1 MQALSPTPDAG
12 ILNSFFPFGS
22 ENDPQSGHVY
32 FSNFARKGTPNWHVP
47 KLMPVRHYL
56 SAGECCIFSLIQRTH
71 EKVVSLLT
79 LETAHVVLTMWLMDY
94 YFVANYGNEQV
105 LESTTWVTMV
115 TWSIGFIIGLIVY
128 LYFIWRICMFTG
140 KLWIAFFMV
149 PIGLA
154 QAATGFVGSI
164 LSMLSP
170 TWDSYLERGR
180 GVILGNT
187 LFILG
192 DALSFSIMA
201 WHLNKS
207 RDHGLSPPRTNLLV
221 NRLIVFAV
229 ATGGITVLV
238 DIVGLV
244 LVSLRLCDIISWRG

>member
-1 MQALSPTPDAG
+1 
-12 ILNSFFPFGS
+12 
-22 ENDPQSGHVY
+22 
-32 FSNFARKGTPNWHVP
+32 
-47 KLMPVRHYL
+47 
-56 SAGECCIFSLIQRTH
+56 
-71 EKVVSLLT
+71 
-79 LETAHVVLTMWLMDY
+79 MWLMDY

-128 LYFIWRICMFTG
+128 LHFIWRICMFTG

-207 RDHGLSPPRTNLLV
+207 RDHGLSPLRTNLLV

-244 LVSLRLCDIISWRG
+244 LMLTQPLSLAFVGPMFVQTRIRTNSILASLNLRNANKRAYEEALQVPVELPTRSIAFAPPPNQRSNCEETN